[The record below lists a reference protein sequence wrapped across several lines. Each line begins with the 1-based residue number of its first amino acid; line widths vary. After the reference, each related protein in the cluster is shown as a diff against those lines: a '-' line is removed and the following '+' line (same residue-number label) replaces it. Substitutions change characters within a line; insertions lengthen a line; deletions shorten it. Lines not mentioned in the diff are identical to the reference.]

1 LPVFPILKIFDRFA
15 RSMASFDICNG
26 FYLNWRRIS

>member
-1 LPVFPILKIFDRFA
+1 
-15 RSMASFDICNG
+15 MTSFDICNG